1 MSTIF
6 HYKNCEIAFFPYETS
21 LKIRLLD
28 AKNARCFESDF
39 SDSQAKIL
47 SKSLC
52 LDSKDLF
59 SLIKRAIS
67 SQNELINLEILF
79 FGGFSI
85 RILMQ
90 FPIEKLFEFTIPL
103 KELELNE
110 YRKGLYHLQDL
121 EARLLNIETFFT
133 KEQLKIK
140 RNTHFPTFDPVSES
154 NFSFNNKRK
163 CAIRVKTTIIPE
175 NELLSAKKLDKTVN
189 NSLELIKFS
198 AIFKGKTPLINGFL
212 GISFGKETVLNKKGC
227 FLLGNNVVYWDDT
240 FFNYGCFIRN
250 NQEISIVIS
259 EEKEMI
265 RWENKEGEKI
275 FEGRVSGKRDWGLV
289 RPVMGVVNEGDS
301 MSFL

>member
-39 SDSQAKIL
+39 SDSHAKIL

-59 SLIKRAIS
+59 SLIKRSIS
-67 SQNELINLEILF
+67 SPNELLNLEILS
-79 FGGFSI
+79 FGGFSL

-90 FPIEKLFEFTIPL
+90 FPIEKLLEFTIPL

-121 EARLLNIETFFT
+121 ESRLLTIETFFT

-140 RNTHFPTFDPVSES
+140 RNTHFPTFEPVSET

-163 CAIRVKTTIIPE
+163 NAIRVKTAISPE
-175 NELLSAKKLDKTVN
+175 NELLFATKLEKYTNSA
-189 NSLELIKFS
+189 ELMKFS
-198 AIFKGKTPLINGFL
+198 AIFKGKSPLIDGYI
-212 GISFGKETVLNKKGC
+212 GISFEKDVGLNKKGC
-227 FLLGNNVVYWDDT
+227 FFLGNNVIYWDGT
-240 FFNYGCFIRN
+240 FLNYGCFIRN

-259 EEKEMI
+259 EEKEVI
-265 RWENKEGEKI
+265 RWENNEGEKV
-275 FEGRVSGKRDWGLV
+275 FEGRISGKREWGLV